1 MKFLRILL
9 IWLGFAFVGNA
20 LAADEAPDTLI
31 RRLSDDVLATLK
43 AEKATLA
50 NNPKRQLELVDT
62 KILPYVDFERMTR
75 DAVGRFWRR
84 ATPDQQQQLMKEF
97 RTTLV
102 RTYSGAIEKVSDQQV
117 QMRPFRGDVSAGD
130 VVVRTFV
137 VQPKGDPVQ
146 LDYRMEK
153 TPKGWKIYDV
163 NVLGIWLVENYRN
176 QFAQQ
181 INEKGVDGLIALLA
195 DKNRAFEQGMAQTT
209 RTN

>member
-1 MKFLRILL
+1 M
-9 IWLGFAFVGNA
+9 GNA
-20 LAADEAPDTLI
+20 LAAEEAPDTLI

-43 AEKATLA
+43 AEKATLV

-84 ATPDQQQQLMKEF
+84 ATPDQQQQLKKEF
-97 RTTLV
+97 RTMLV

-117 QMRPFRGDVSAGD
+117 QMRPFRGDVSTGD

-146 LDYRMEK
+146 LDYRLEK
-153 TPKGWKIYDV
+153 TPNGWKIYDV